1 MKFVILVVFLA
12 RVAIASNSSCR
23 VTSLK
28 YEEQSNITAILE
40 KHEAL
45 LLMFLGFGGLSITLG
60 MVHYAVR
67 RYIYRDVHSLDTVFD
82 AGGKVTLGLTA
93 VTVASQLLWPSDF
106 LQSATIMS
114 KTGLGGS
121 LFYAI
126 SIVLDILMFP
136 VLSLT
141 LKTRAPGAKTFLQII
156 YARFGKEA
164 HIVFCCIALFANLIT
179 VMALILSAKAAIY
192 VLVKDVSDEMILL
205 LLAFLFGSYCFIGG
219 LGTTFYIS
227 YFNTALTFVSVLV
240 FIVHV
245 TYKETDNIFTKKEN
259 MYEAMKCIQAPDGN
273 YENSFMTFRSRG
285 GVIYG
290 VVLFLMAT
298 SLSFCDQANWQSR
311 IAAKPFQGV
320 AGFFIAAYLW
330 FAIPLTITITSTT
343 VYMSMSFQNGTHLLS
358 TLDIDS
364 GYITPYVM
372 ESVMGKTGAYMLIT
386 MVTMALMSTGSGE
399 VMAVSSIIVYDIYKV
414 YINPYRKGIE
424 ITQCPLCGKEK
435 TYTDGTEN
443 TDKICK
449 CPSVFTCK
457 ACEKDV
463 VIRLKAQQFMHPYEC
478 SVHEFGQYGAATD
491 LQTCQFGSCPR
502 AFKLFQEPLK
512 SFIYREGSAAPD
524 CVVLFIYLFL
534 YFDLFR
540 YRRYEDE
547 LLRYKSWCMIW
558 VIIGIVPYG
567 LIIFNSGVNL
577 NWVIFTLQGVLSAFP
592 FPLLMAIMW
601 SKCTAKAVITG
612 SIMGVFAYVAG
623 VLTVAGLVYEG
634 GLGNFLTNTSSD
646 YSLLGGITSA
656 VIMSVSSTIIISLCT
671 HNIKTKHDA
680 ERIWDKTLSIDNPLN
695 PWRNV
700 YGEELANIN
709 VPEDIKVNTTH
720 MTKIFRST
728 RLLAVVGGLISFVIF
743 GVVIPANVLSLE
755 VLTFDQFSSWT
766 FACQIWVMIAATFAI
781 VVPPVEEIVQIVRY
795 YNRNKSNEL
804 LNKEEYTLS
813 GSTESLADTEH

>member
-12 RVAIASNSSCR
+12 RVAIASNASCR

-28 YEEQSNITAILE
+28 YEEQSNITPILE

-67 RYIYRDVHSLDTVFD
+67 RYIYRDAHSLDTVFD

-141 LKTRAPGAKTFLQII
+141 LKTKAPGAKTFLQII

-259 MYEAMKCIQAPDGN
+259 MYEAMKCIEGPDGN
-273 YENSFMTFRSRG
+273 FENSFMTFRSRG
-285 GVIYG
+285 GVIFG
-290 VVLFLMAT
+290 ILMFLM
-298 SLSFCDQANWQSR
+298 SMSVSFLDQANWQSR

-343 VYMSMSFQNGTHLLS
+343 VYMSMSYQNGTHMLS
-358 TLDIDS
+358 PLDIDS

-414 YINPYRKGIE
+414 YINPYRKGID
-424 ITQCPLCGKEK
+424 ITQCQLCGKEK
-435 TYTDGTEN
+435 THAVGPEKTDQM
-443 TDKICK
+443 CK

-457 ACEKDV
+457 ACEKDGV
-463 VIRLKAQQFMHPYEC
+463 VRLKAQQFMHPYEC
-478 SVHEFGQYGAATD
+478 SVHV
-491 LQTCQFGSCPR
+491 
-502 AFKLFQEPLK
+502 
-512 SFIYREGSAAPD
+512 FIK
-524 CVVLFIYLFL
+524 LFL

-547 LLRYKSWCMIW
+547 LLRYKSWCMIL

-577 NWVIFTLQGVLSAFP
+577 NWVIFTLQGVLNAFP

-612 SIMGVFAYVAG
+612 SIMGVLAYVAG
-623 VLTVAGLVYEG
+623 VLIVAELVYEG

-656 VIMSVSSTIIISLCT
+656 VIVSVSSTIIISLCT
-671 HNIKTKHDA
+671 HNIKTKQDT
-680 ERIWDKTLSIDNPLN
+680 ERVWDRTLSIDNPLN

-700 YGEELANIN
+700 YKEELANIN
-709 VPEDIKVNTTH
+709 VPEDIKVDTIH

-728 RLLAVVGGLISFVIF
+728 RILAVVGGLISFVIF

-781 VVPPVEEIVQIVRY
+781 VVPPVEEILQIVRY

-804 LNKEEYTLS
+804 LNMGEYILS
-813 GSTESLADTEH
+813 GSKESLTDTEH

>member
-1 MKFVILVVFLA
+1 MQFVILVVFLA
-12 RVAIASNSSCR
+12 RVAIASNASCR

-285 GVIYG
+285 GVIFG
-290 VVLFLMAT
+290 ILMFLM
-298 SLSFCDQANWQSR
+298 SMSVSFLDQANWQSR

-358 TLDIDS
+358 PLDIDS

-457 ACEKDV
+457 ACEQDV
-463 VIRLKAQQFMHPYEC
+463 VVRLKAQQFMHPYAC
-478 SVHEFGQYGAATD
+478 SVH
-491 LQTCQFGSCPR
+491 GS
-502 AFKLFQEPLK
+502 
-512 SFIYREGSAAPD
+512 
-524 CVVLFIYLFL
+524 
-534 YFDLFR
+534 
-540 YRRYEDE
+540 
-547 LLRYKSWCMIW
+547 
-558 VIIGIVPYG
+558 
-567 LIIFNSGVNL
+567 
-577 NWVIFTLQGVLSAFP
+577 
-592 FPLLMAIMW
+592 
-601 SKCTAKAVITG
+601 
-612 SIMGVFAYVAG
+612 
-623 VLTVAGLVYEG
+623 
-634 GLGNFLTNTSSD
+634 
-646 YSLLGGITSA
+646 
-656 VIMSVSSTIIISLCT
+656 
-671 HNIKTKHDA
+671 
-680 ERIWDKTLSIDNPLN
+680 
-695 PWRNV
+695 
-700 YGEELANIN
+700 
-709 VPEDIKVNTTH
+709 
-720 MTKIFRST
+720 
-728 RLLAVVGGLISFVIF
+728 
-743 GVVIPANVLSLE
+743 
-755 VLTFDQFSSWT
+755 
-766 FACQIWVMIAATFAI
+766 
-781 VVPPVEEIVQIVRY
+781 
-795 YNRNKSNEL
+795 
-804 LNKEEYTLS
+804 
-813 GSTESLADTEH
+813 

>member
-1 MKFVILVVFLA
+1 M
-12 RVAIASNSSCR
+12 
-23 VTSLK
+23 
-28 YEEQSNITAILE
+28 
-40 KHEAL
+40 
-45 LLMFLGFGGLSITLG
+45 
-60 MVHYAVR
+60 
-67 RYIYRDVHSLDTVFD
+67 
-82 AGGKVTLGLTA
+82 
-93 VTVASQLLWPSDF
+93 LWPSDF

-126 SIVLDILMFP
+126 SIVFDILMFP

-156 YARFGKEA
+156 YARFGKGA
-164 HIVFCCIALFANLIT
+164 HIGFCCIALFTNLIT
-179 VMALILSAKAAIY
+179 VMALILAAKAAIY

-245 TYKETDNIFTKKEN
+245 TYKETDNIFVMKEN
-259 MYEAMKCIQAPDGN
+259 MYEAMKCVHGPDGN
-273 YENSFMTFRSRG
+273 YQNSFMTFRSQG
-285 GVIYG
+285 GLILG
-290 VVLFLMAT
+290 VVTFLMST
-298 SLSFCDQANWQSR
+298 SVSFLDQANWQSR
-311 IAAKPFQGV
+311 IASKPFQGV

-343 VYMSMSFQNGTHLLS
+343 VYMSMSYQNGTHLLS
-358 TLDIDS
+358 PLDIDS

-372 ESVMGKTGAYMLIT
+372 EAVMGKTGAYMLIT

-414 YINPYRKGIE
+414 YINPYRKGIY

-435 TYTDGTEN
+435 THTDN
-443 TDKICK
+443 TANSDQICK

-457 ACEKDV
+457 ACENDV
-463 VIRLKAQQFMHPYEC
+463 VVRLKAEQFIHPYEC
-478 SVHEFGQYGAATD
+478 SVHG
-491 LQTCQFGSCPR
+491 
-502 AFKLFQEPLK
+502 
-512 SFIYREGSAAPD
+512 
-524 CVVLFIYLFL
+524 
-534 YFDLFR
+534 R

-547 LLRYKSWCMIW
+547 LSHYKSWCMLW
-558 VIIGIVPYG
+558 VTIAIVPYG
-567 LIIFNSGVNL
+567 LLIINSGVNL
-577 NWVIFTLQGVLSAFP
+577 NWVFFTLPGVLNAFP
-592 FPLLMAIMW
+592 FPLLMTIVW

-623 VLTVAGLVYEG
+623 VLIVAELVYEG
-634 GLGNFLTNTSSD
+634 GLGNFLTNTFSD
-646 YSLLGGITSA
+646 YSLLGGLTSA
-656 VIMSVSSTIIISLCT
+656 VIISVSSTIIISLCT

-680 ERIWDKTLSIDNPLN
+680 ERVWDKTLSIDNPLN
-695 PWRNV
+695 PWRCI

-709 VPEDIKVNTTH
+709 VSEDIKVNTTH
-720 MTKIFRST
+720 MTKIFRSA
-728 RLLAVVGGLISFVIF
+728 RILAVVGGLISFVIF

-755 VLTFDQFSSWT
+755 ILTLDQFSSWT
-766 FACQIWVMIAATFAI
+766 FACQIWVMIAAAFAI
-781 VVPPVEEIVQIVRY
+781 VVPPVEEIVQIVRFY
-795 YNRNKSNEL
+795 IRNKPNEF

-813 GSTESLADTEH
+813 GSKQSLVI